1 MNQELDA
8 FPTLVQSPRQSLEA
22 YLKAIRR
29 IPVLSADEEQELSRR
44 YHEDGDLFSAQKLVL
59 SNLRF
64 VVYIARSYRNYGLPL
79 GDLVQEG
86 NIGLMKAVKHFNPER
101 GVRLISFAV
110 HWIRAEI
117 HEFIIR
123 NWRLVKIA
131 TTKAQRRL
139 FFNLRKH
146 LRGPAGSLSDAEA
159 ARIAHDL
166 KVSPAEVRHM
176 ETRLL
181 GHEVSLNGRTGTA
194 GEETESPRA
203 PIEWLADETSRDP
216 QSLIE
221 QADSERYE
229 HQSLAAALNQLDDRS
244 REIVQARWLG
254 GGEKPALKVLAE
266 RFGISVERVRQTE
279 AKALDRLRQ
288 ELDPLVAT

>member
-1 MNQELDA
+1 MNQDVGYSQA
-8 FPTLVQSPRQSLEA
+8 ITQSPRQSFEA

-29 IPVLSADEEQELSRR
+29 IPVLSADEERELFRR
-44 YHEDGDLFSAQKLVL
+44 YRQEGDLFSAQKLIL

-64 VVYIARSYRNYGLPL
+64 VVYIAKSYRNYGLPM

-146 LRGPAGSLSDAEA
+146 LKGPGGLSAAEA
-159 ARIAHDL
+159 EAIAQDL

-176 ETRLL
+176 ETRFL
-181 GHEVSLNGRTGTA
+181 GHEVSLDGSPDTPD
-194 GEETESPRA
+194 GEASPRA
-203 PIEWLADETSRDP
+203 PLEWLADETSLDP
-216 QSLIE
+216 VDALE
-221 QADSERYE
+221 QEDSAQHHHRNLED
-229 HQSLAAALNQLDDRS
+229 ALHKLDDRS
-244 REIVQARWLG
+244 REIVRSRWLG
-254 GGEKPALKVLAE
+254 TGEKPPLKVLAE
-266 RFGISVERVRQTE
+266 RFGISVERVRQIE
-279 AKALDRLRQ
+279 SSALGRLRR
-288 ELDPLVAT
+288 ELGSLAVT

>member
-1 MNQELDA
+1 MNQELEA
-8 FPTLVQSPRQSLEA
+8 FQAITQSPQQSLEA

-29 IPVLSADEEQELSRR
+29 IPVLSPDEERELFRR
-44 YHEDGDLFSAQKLVL
+44 YRQDGDLFSAQKLVL

-64 VVYIARSYRNYGLPL
+64 VVYIARSYRNYGLPM

-146 LRGPAGSLSDAEA
+146 LKGPGSLTAAEA
-159 ARIAHDL
+159 ARIAQDL
-166 KVSPAEVRHM
+166 RVSPAEVHHM

-181 GHEVSLNGRTGTA
+181 GHEISLNGRTDAA
-194 GEETESPRA
+194 GEEMESPRA

-216 QSLIE
+216 ESLLE
-221 QADSERYE
+221 QADSERHE
-229 HQSLAAALNQLDDRS
+229 HRSLEAALEKLDDRS
-244 REIVQARWLG
+244 REIVRARWLG
-254 GGEKPALKVLAE
+254 SSEKPALKVLAE
-266 RFGISVERVRQTE
+266 RFGISVERVRQIE
-279 AKALDRLRQ
+279 AKALGRLRQ
-288 ELDPLVAT
+288 ELGPLAAT